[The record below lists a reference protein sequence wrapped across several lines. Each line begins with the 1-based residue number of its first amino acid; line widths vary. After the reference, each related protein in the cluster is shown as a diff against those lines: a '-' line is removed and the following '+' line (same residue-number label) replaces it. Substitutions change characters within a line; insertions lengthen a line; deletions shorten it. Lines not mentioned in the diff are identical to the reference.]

1 MPQPSANYRNS
12 GISTIIRPAA
22 EVTTK
27 YNNAVIRIED
37 RNHLILLLYCQKNV
51 L

>member
-22 EVTTK
+22 EVTKSITRLQ
-27 YNNAVIRIED
+27 YD
-37 RNHLILLLYCQKNV
+37 QKTEIT
-51 L
+51 